1 MALPRRDDSPFCLLF
16 LYADTWRP
24 IPLRSDLAPASP
36 CFLDTWTFFDSWDIP
51 PNIIPLLSATKWA
64 ECAFFLLLSTCFAM
78 FITVALGAQ
87 HILGFLLFQPWPDRD
102 EGHGV
107 VSRHTTAQ
115 MLLGGRKGKEDTL
128 IFRLSCRC
136 GISYAW
142 AAGIWRA
149 HSLLMRFDDERAK
162 ETIDGKG
169 DLAFF
174 LFCLALFFSLSCIT
188 IAMRERIGSID
199 FDLIITH

>member
-24 IPLRSDLAPASP
+24 IHLRSDLAPASNL
-36 CFLDTWTFFDSWDIP
+36 FLGYLDILRFLGHTP
-51 PNIIPLLSATKWA
+51 PNIIPLRLVTKWA
-64 ECAFFLLLSTCFAM
+64 GCAFFLLLSTCFAM

-115 MLLGGRKGKEDTL
+115 MLLGGG
-128 IFRLSCRC
+128 
-136 GISYAW
+136 
-142 AAGIWRA
+142 
-149 HSLLMRFDDERAK
+149 
-162 ETIDGKG
+162 
-169 DLAFF
+169 
-174 LFCLALFFSLSCIT
+174 
-188 IAMRERIGSID
+188 RERR
-199 FDLIITH
+199 THFFRVIMQMWNFHTHGLLEFGGLTRF